1 MKTILSSETMDI
13 PEEIQIKIKAKIIE
27 VTGPRGTLTR
37 NFKHLNL
44 DFMLITDEDGKRKL
58 KVDAWFG
65 SRKTTAAIRTAL
77 SHVSNLI
84 IGVTQGFRYK
94 MRFVY
99 AHFPI
104 NASITNNNKAI
115 EIRNFLGEK
124 KVRKVDLLD
133 GVTVVRSEK
142 VKDELVLDGNDIE
155 LVSRS
160 CALINQKCHVKNK
173 DIRKFLDGIYVSD
186 KAKIE
191 EGEN

>member
-1 MKTILSSETMDI
+1 MKTILSSETMNI
-13 PEEIQIKIKAKIIE
+13 PDGVTIKVNAKVIE
-27 VTGPRGTLTR
+27 VEGPRGKLVR
-37 NFKHLNL
+37 DFKHLNL
-44 DFMLITDEDGKRKL
+44 DFELITDEEGKKKL

-65 SRKTTAAIRTAL
+65 SRKTSAAIRTAL
-77 SHVSNLI
+77 SHVENLI
-84 IGVTQGFRYK
+84 TGVTKGYRYK

-104 NASITNNNKAI
+104 NASISGDNKAI

-124 KVRKVDLLD
+124 KVRKVDMLD
-133 GVTVVRSEK
+133 GVSVVRSEK

-173 DIRKFLDGIYVSD
+173 DIRKFLDGIYVSE
-186 KAKIE
+186 KGTIVE
-191 EGEN
+191 E